1 MTGSGS
7 FSTAAPQTRLLAEA
21 VRLAVWEWFRLRRRV
36 DFLVIVGASLV
47 IPVLAL
53 GFTGFQHSDR
63 MTTLFDTG
71 YLEVAGG
78 ALSFIS
84 PLLAII
90 LAGLVHAA
98 DLQNGN
104 VRTLVA
110 RGAPRSMILAS
121 KALTAATVLAGLHL
135 AVCLT
140 AFAFSALLIPQFSGW
155 DEGLK
160 GIGASYLN
168 SLLYL
173 ALGMALA
180 HWRQSTSFTLGIG
193 IPFIFLESIAYPIAN
208 GIGQSFGW
216 PIDEVTRWTIWGVTR
231 GLEGQSQ
238 LMDGVW
244 FIPIVIGY
252 LAILVGLALAAFTRF
267 DLRSGG
273 E

>member
-1 MTGSGS
+1 MTGPGS
-7 FSTAAPQTRLLAEA
+7 ILKTAARPQFLAEA
-21 VRLAVWEWFRLRRRV
+21 LRLAVWEWYRLRRRV
-36 DFLVIVGASLV
+36 DFLVIMGVSLV
-47 IPVLAL
+47 IPALAL

-71 YLEVAGG
+71 FLEVAGG
-78 ALSFIS
+78 ALSVVS

-110 RGAPRSMILAS
+110 RGASRSMVLVS
-121 KALTAATVLAGLHL
+121 KALTTAAVLAGLHL
-135 AVCLT
+135 AVCLA
-140 AFAFSALLIPQFSGW
+140 AFAFSTLLTPHLSGW
-155 DEGLK
+155 EEGLK

-180 HWRQSTSFTLGIG
+180 HWRQSTAFTLGIG
-193 IPFIFLESIAYPIAN
+193 IAFIFLESIAYPIAN
-208 GIGQSFGW
+208 SLGEFLGW

-231 GLEGQSQ
+231 GLGGESQ
-238 LMDGVW
+238 PMGGVW

-252 LAILVGLALAAFTRF
+252 MAVLVALALSAFTRF

>member
-1 MTGSGS
+1 MNRPGS
-7 FSTAAPQTRLLAEA
+7 FSTVAPRPQFLAEA
-21 VRLAVWEWFRLRRRV
+21 VRLVVWEWFRLRRRV
-36 DFLVIVGASLV
+36 DFIVIVGVSLA

-63 MTTLFDTG
+63 MTTLFDAG
-71 YLEVAGG
+71 FLQVAGG
-78 ALSFIS
+78 ALSVIS

-110 RGAPRSMILAS
+110 RGTPRSIILVS
-121 KALTAATVLAGLHL
+121 KALTTATVLAGLHL
-135 AVCLT
+135 AVCLA
-140 AFAFSALLIPQFSGW
+140 AFAFSALLTPHLSGW
-155 DEGLK
+155 EEGLK
-160 GIGASYLN
+160 GIGSSYVN

-180 HWRQSTSFTLGIG
+180 HWRQSTAFTLGIG
-193 IPFIFLESIAYPIAN
+193 ISFIFLESIAYPIAISA
-208 GIGQSFGW
+208 GEFFGW
-216 PIDEVTRWTIWGVTR
+216 PVDDVTRWTIWGVTR
-231 GLEGQSQ
+231 GLGGESQ
-238 LMDGVW
+238 LMEGVW

-252 LAILVGLALAAFTRF
+252 MAVLVGLALSAFTRF